1 MGRNI
6 QSKVMIAQP
15 NMVLHFLSFLFFRA
29 IAFLQ
34 IRFSH
39 KIHNL
44 ILIFSNQS
52 ITYLYNMINCMMS
65 VTTSTVVK
73 IMPNRVKD
81 ITLYFSF
88 SHLKTKESHI
98 FLLFISRYF
107 VSTLDIALTFQRIS
121 RIFYQSSRGNCRCL
135 ALSFFLCHK
144 ICLCSI
150 FLRYL

>member
-6 QSKVMIAQP
+6 QSKVMIAQA
-15 NMVLHFLSFLFFRA
+15 NMVFPFLYVFSFLKRT
-29 IAFLQ
+29 IALLQ
-34 IRFSH
+34 IRFSR

-88 SHLKTKESHI
+88 NHLKTKESHI

-107 VSTLDIALTFQRIS
+107 VSTPDITLTFQ
-121 RIFYQSSRGNCRCL
+121 
-135 ALSFFLCHK
+135 
-144 ICLCSI
+144 
-150 FLRYL
+150 